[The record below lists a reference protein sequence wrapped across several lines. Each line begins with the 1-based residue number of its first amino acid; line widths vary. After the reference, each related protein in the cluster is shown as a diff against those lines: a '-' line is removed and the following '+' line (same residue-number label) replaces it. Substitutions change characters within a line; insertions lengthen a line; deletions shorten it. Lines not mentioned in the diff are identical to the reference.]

1 MKFNAPVFYQ
11 TLFKCPNKISLFV
24 EDYELV
30 ILNIAGL
37 GSSRIKNHS
46 LMQILKELQI
56 FHRQVR
62 RWKNEEML
70 LFRRTN
76 VLRANLH
83 PNIASA

>member
-11 TLFKCPNKISLFV
+11 TLFKCPNKISLRG
-24 EDYELV
+24 EDYEPV
-30 ILNIAGL
+30 VLNIAGL

-62 RWKNEEML
+62 RWKNEETL
-70 LFRRTN
+70 LFHRTN
-76 VLRANLH
+76 VLRANVH
-83 PNIASA
+83 PNIASV